1 MKPLSLDMSD
11 PLTLG
16 MGHPVTERIRRLS
29 MRKTNIRT
37 RSGTCAV
44 IIAALGIS
52 APIFSGASA
61 SPVTEAVDTLTQQRL
76 EPIIKAVSAPQ
87 TEPQNLTELAP
98 QTLVEVEAK
107 TAVQSVT
114 KTARN
119 TGLKPMRLRLTPR
132 FTTEQID
139 KIVAYRKAVAGGD
152 AALRD
157 GTDGYWMSLSKK
169 NRMQLIVND
178 EGQGVL
184 DISNGNG
191 GWPGY
196 PVTNVDWEMRPLSPA
211 METSLRGAMQRCAK
225 ETTPIYFLMN
235 ISGGDPDLGKGNYE
249 IECLPGSER
258 VQAATTSIDLA
269 HAYLASEELPLER
282 RQGNFKWMMP
292 FALFHNYVRTTTNA
306 TIAGDRAECVRIYTL
321 MKEKYGFTENSRKS
335 ADHHLESCATK
346 DYNWVRKRENLPL
359 IQ

>member
-76 EPIIKAVSAPQ
+76 EPIIKAVSAPH
-87 TEPQNLTELAP
+87 
-98 QTLVEVEAK
+98 TLVEVEAK

-282 RQGNFKWMMP
+282 RQGC
-292 FALFHNYVRTTTNA
+292 LL
-306 TIAGDRAECVRIYTL
+306 YT
-321 MKEKYGFTENSRKS
+321 SPSPR
-335 ADHHLESCATK
+335 D
-346 DYNWVRKRENLPL
+346 
-359 IQ
+359 

>member
-1 MKPLSLDMSD
+1 
-11 PLTLG
+11 
-16 MGHPVTERIRRLS
+16 
-29 MRKTNIRT
+29 MRKTNLLT

-61 SPVTEAVDTLTQQRL
+61 SPFTEAVDTLTQQRL

-178 EGQGVL
+178 EGKGVL

-269 HAYLASEELPLER
+269 HAYLASEELPLED
-282 RQGNFKWMMP
+282 RQSNFDWKMGFAMM
-292 FALFHNYVRTTTNA
+292 ADYVKNTPNA
-306 TIAGDRAECVRIYTL
+306 TIAKDREACVAIHTHLKTYDFIAR
-321 MKEKYGFTENSRKS
+321 NSTGVDNLL
-335 ADHHLESCATK
+335 AQCPVG
-346 DYNWVRKRENLPL
+346 DYNWVRKQENLPL